1 MHPIQPQGQYISYP
15 TVTTLG
21 FFVLVSVIRT
31 YTLLGTNAFV
41 LNQLMADM
49 LSTLLKCNAL
59 ADPIHYL
66 RLLHLIERHI
76 FVVMAFI
83 AGEQYAAQISVMQEI
98 KDLTIPTRNGRRAI
112 TDIEARYIQR
122 LVVDFFT
129 WDIARQFVQPPL
141 EGA

>member
-1 MHPIQPQGQYISYP
+1 M
-15 TVTTLG
+15 
-21 FFVLVSVIRT
+21 
-31 YTLLGTNAFV
+31 
-41 LNQLMADM
+41 
-49 LSTLLKCNAL
+49 
-59 ADPIHYL
+59 
-66 RLLHLIERHI
+66 
-76 FVVMAFI
+76 VMAFI
-83 AGEQYAAQISVMQEI
+83 AGEQYAAQISVIQEI